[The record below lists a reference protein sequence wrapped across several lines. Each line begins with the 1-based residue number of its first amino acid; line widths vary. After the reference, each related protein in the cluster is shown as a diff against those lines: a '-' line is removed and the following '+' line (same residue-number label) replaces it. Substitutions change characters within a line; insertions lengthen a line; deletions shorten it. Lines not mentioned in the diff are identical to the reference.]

1 MGQKILK
8 TRIGITFMEK
18 TKILSWEITS
28 DTCYT
33 KIGSTNIFKEKIKNN
48 LSWRE
53 NTTHRTLLKF
63 SLKISKRVGV
73 FLVVIS
79 VYLRLA
85 S

>member
-28 DTCYT
+28 DACYT

-53 NTTHRTLLKF
+53 NTTHRSLLKL

-73 FLVVIS
+73 FLVVFS